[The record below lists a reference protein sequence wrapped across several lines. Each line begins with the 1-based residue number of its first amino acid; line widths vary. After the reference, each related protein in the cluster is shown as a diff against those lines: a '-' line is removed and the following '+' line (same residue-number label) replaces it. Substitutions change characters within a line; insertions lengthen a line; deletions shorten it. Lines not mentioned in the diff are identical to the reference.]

1 MAEPLGSA
9 VSALTAAIWLPPA
22 AANTGGASPTPP
34 TSIEPAPMACSNG
47 GPEVKSAQC
56 ALNGS
61 LLIRPAAVRSACE
74 PDPAW
79 SPMFSVTL
87 DTSTVLAD
95 VVPLAAGL
103 AGDVLPAVDP
113 ALAVELEPDDEHAAA
128 PDASRPAAIA
138 AAATRRPARPPPGR
152 LPGRLVASF
161 LISFLPCRRPARR
174 AGDFSV
180 RSGTCRCG
188 RAGGPRSPRSC
199 G

>member
-1 MAEPLGSA
+1 MAEPSGLA
-9 VSALTAAIWLPPA
+9 VSALTTAIWLPPA
-22 AANTGGASPTPP
+22 AAKTGGASPTPP
-34 TSIEPAPMACSNG
+34 TSIEPAPMACSIG
-47 GPEVKSAQC
+47 GPEVKSAPC

-61 LLIRPAAVRSACE
+61 LLISPAAVSSDWE

-95 VVPLAAGL
+95 VVPLAAGP
-103 AGDVLPAVDP
+103 ADVLPAVEP
-113 ALAVELEPDDEHAAA
+113 ELAAEREPDDEQAAA
-128 PDASRPAAIA
+128 PDASRPPAIA
-138 AAATRRPARPPPGR
+138 AAATRRPARPPAGL
-152 LPGRLVASF
+152 LPGRLVATF

-188 RAGGPRSPRSC
+188 RAGGPRS
-199 G
+199 